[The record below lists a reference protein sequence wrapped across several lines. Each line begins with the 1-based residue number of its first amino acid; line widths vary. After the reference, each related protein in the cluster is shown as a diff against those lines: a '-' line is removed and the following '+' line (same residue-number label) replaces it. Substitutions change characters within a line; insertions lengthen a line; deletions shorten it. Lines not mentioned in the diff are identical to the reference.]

1 MSAIH
6 SSRGFTLIEVVVALG
21 LLSLLMLIAM
31 TAFRGLG
38 QTASRLDLAATTHDE
53 QRIVGTFLR
62 HTLGAARAVRSDA
75 DEMASFDAATMP
87 FRGDDRSLS
96 WVSVLPARDGI
107 GGLSQLRL
115 ALAHADG
122 GTRLILA
129 FAPFAPLDTSRPA
142 TDRSQLIERV
152 LLDRVSEFELHY
164 RGLGETEWTRYWHD
178 STTLPGHVRISLA
191 LAHHRWPPLVIAI
204 AEAGPRPSRTLA
216 SVLAPSR
223 PGASSEAAS

>member
-1 MSAIH
+1 MSTNL

-53 QRIVGTFLR
+53 QRTVGTFLR
-62 HTLGAARAVRSDA
+62 HTLGAARAVRPDA
-75 DEMASFDAATMP
+75 DEMASFDAVAMP
-87 FRGDDRSLS
+87 FHGDDQSLS

-122 GTRLILA
+122 EARLILA
-129 FAPFAPLDTSRPA
+129 FAPFAPLDPSRPA
-142 TDRSQLIERV
+142 PDRNQPIERV

-164 RGLGETEWTRYWHD
+164 RGLGETEWTRNWHD
-178 STTLPGHVRISLA
+178 GTTLPGHVRIDLA
-191 LAHHRWPPLVIAI
+191 QANHRWPPLVIAI
-204 AEAGPRPSRTLA
+204 AEAGQRQAGTLA
-216 SVLAPSR
+216 SVFAPSR
-223 PGASSEAAS
+223 PSASSEAAS